1 MNRRAI
7 ILAVGFAVV
16 FCGVVEAQVTVS
28 PFHIIPVVAKIKGDA
43 GTDWVSD
50 VSVSNISDGVADVH
64 AIFFPEAT
72 NNSFPF
78 FIKASATYEFSLQA
92 GHTLM
97 VNDVMATWF
106 PGQGNSIKGVL
117 LIFGEVNED
126 EALLAVATRTYNNAD
141 PSKTYGQGIG
151 SGLLNVVWGSGSSV
165 LTGVRHDDRFRSNIG
180 VVNFTPLTLTVLIDI
195 YDANGNLVRQ
205 QIKTIE
211 TFSSRQ
217 FSLSSL
223 GVNNLGGG
231 RVEVYVDPAT
241 ITWDPC
247 NAPMPGFEG
256 LQFGAFISYLSKV
269 DSGSG
274 DAEFALGLSN
284 WSEYADDCGE
294 APVDCR

>member
-1 MNRRAI
+1 MNRWAI
-7 ILAVGFAVV
+7 VVTVGLAVAFSGLA
-16 FCGVVEAQVTVS
+16 EAQISVS

-50 VSVSNISDGVADVH
+50 VSVSNISAGVADVT

-78 FIKASATYEFSLQA
+78 FGKASATYDLTLQA
-92 GHTLM
+92 GQTLM
-97 VNDVMATWF
+97 VNDVIATWF
-106 PGQGNSIKGVL
+106 PGQGDSIKGVL
-117 LIFGEVNED
+117 LIFGEADGD

-151 SGLLNVVWGSGSSV
+151 SGVLNVVWGSGTSV
-165 LTGVRHDDRFRSNIG
+165 LTGVRHDNRFRSNIG
-180 VVNFTPLTLTVLIDI
+180 VVNFTPLELTVLLDI
-195 YDANGNLVRQ
+195 YDASGTLVRQ
-205 QIKTIE
+205 QIRTIE

-217 FSLSSL
+217 YSLSSL
-223 GVNNLGGG
+223 GVNNLAGG

-241 ITWDPC
+241 ITWNPC

-256 LQFGAFISYLSKV
+256 LQFGAFIAYLSKV

-274 DAEFALGLSN
+274 DAEFAMGLSN

-294 APVDCR
+294 QPIECR